1 MTGRRNPNWAGVEVL
16 GLGHYAPERR
26 VANAEIEA
34 RLGLGAGWIEAR
46 TGIRERR
53 WAAPGEALTDIAA
66 TAGDMALTASGL
78 DRSKVALTIL
88 ATSTPDH
95 LLPPSAPLL
104 AHKLGLAHSGAIDM
118 AGACA
123 GFLYALTFADAFVK
137 TQHAPVLVVAAN
149 ILSRRINFADR
160 GSAILFSD
168 AAGAVV
174 LGPADR
180 PEAGILGVELAS
192 NGKSY
197 DLIKI
202 PAGGSVTPFS
212 RDLGAEETLMLI
224 SDGRAVFAEAV
235 DMMAR
240 TTRAALARAGIGRD
254 DIDQWIPHQA
264 NTRIMEATRRQLGI
278 ARERVVSTVENFG
291 NSSAASIP
299 FSWSHQAG
307 GRRQVPGH
315 RLLLTAA
322 GAGMTGGSVVWG
334 C

>member
-1 MTGRRNPNWAGVEVL
+1 V
-16 GLGHYAPERR
+16 
-26 VANAEIEA
+26 
-34 RLGLGAGWIEAR
+34 
-46 TGIRERR
+46 
-53 WAAPGEALTDIAA
+53 ALTDIAA
-66 TAGDMALTASGL
+66 KAGDMALTASGL
-78 DRSKVALTIL
+78 NRSKIALTIL

-104 AHKLGLAHSGAIDM
+104 AHKLELACSGAIDM

-180 PEAGILGVELAS
+180 PGTGILGVELAS

-212 RDLGAEETLMLI
+212 RDLGTEETLMII
-224 SDGRAVFAEAV
+224 SDGKAVFAEAV

-240 TTRAALARAGIGRD
+240 TTRAALDRAGIGRD

-278 ARERVVSTVENFG
+278 ARERVVSTVEHFG

-299 FSWSHQAG
+299 FSWSHHAG
-307 GRRQVPGH
+307 GRRHVPGH

>member
-1 MTGRRNPNWAGVEVL
+1 MTGRRKPNWAGVEVL
-16 GLGHYAPERR
+16 GLGHHAPERR

-53 WAAPGEALTDIAA
+53 WVGPGVALTDIAA
-66 TAGDMALTASGL
+66 KAGDMALTASGL
-78 DRSKVALTIL
+78 NRSKIALTIL

-104 AHKLGLAHSGAIDM
+104 AHKLELACSGAIDM

-180 PEAGILGVELAS
+180 PGTGILGVELAS

-212 RDLGAEETLMLI
+212 RDLGTEETLMII
-224 SDGRAVFAEAV
+224 SDGKAVFAEAV

-240 TTRAALARAGIGRD
+240 TTRAALDRAGIGRD

-278 ARERVVSTVENFG
+278 ARERVVSTVEHFG

-299 FSWSHQAG
+299 FSWSHHAG
-307 GRRQVPGH
+307 GRRHVPSH